1 MTQVTFIYIKLIC
14 FIVCIACTGYNL
26 VKAEFKKDIYAT
38 IHYGVMVLMVTMLFT
53 AGLR

>member
-1 MTQVTFIYIKLIC
+1 MTQITFLYIKLIC
-14 FIVCIACTGYNL
+14 FIVCIAITAYCM

-38 IHYGVMVLMVTMLFT
+38 IHYGVVMLMVTMLFT